1 MIISHKHKFIF
12 IKTRKTAGTSIEIFL
27 SQFCGKAD
35 ILTPIGEGEELRK
48 EQNMASQNYL
58 KNEFLAKTLSKME
71 IASKPFHPLLKKS
84 SYLRSLKKPPQI
96 FLNICRHTKLE
107 N

>member
-1 MIISHKHKFIF
+1 MIILHIHKFIF

-27 SQFCGKAD
+27 SQFCGKDD
-35 ILTPIGEGEELRK
+35 ILTPIGEGESLRK
-48 EQNMASQNYL
+48 EQNIVPQNYL
-58 KNEFLAKTLSKME
+58 KTQFLAKTLSEME
-71 IASKPFHPLLKKS
+71 IVSKPLHQLLKKS

-96 FLNICRHTKLE
+96 FLNVCLHTKLE

>member
-27 SQFCGKAD
+27 SQFCGKND
-35 ILTPIGEGEELRK
+35 ILTPIGEGEALRK
-48 EQNMASQNYL
+48 EQDIVPRHYL

-71 IASKPFHPLLKKS
+71 IASKLFHPLLKKS

-96 FLNICRHTKLE
+96 FLNICLHMKLE